1 MWAGLRRAPSVRRSS
16 TTKYLKLHT
25 AIIGQG
31 PQAAGALKMLARN
44 KWKQDTVVI
53 TGGPSWIQIF
63 QADHIM
69 GQSARGL
76 NQLSNTDR
84 SQLSPMPNLVR
95 TAQKDISEAYCSVL
109 QFDAEVELSCIES
122 SLVRADRYGPGWRL
136 SCLDGTVVDAE
147 QVVFCGGAGPERQL
161 QDSGVVLLNH
171 PTSRRAA
178 QKEVTTALQT
188 LEIPG
193 YYKDKRV
200 LLFGGGATAA
210 WMAEIAIQG
219 GCSDLRWG
227 SFNGFSNADPT
238 GVNGEIMRLTKSSRY
253 ETKLKSLEYL
263 GDLDQVPDDGEGL
276 EIIEFLTS
284 SSKMNTER
292 FDVVVCATGQNPY
305 ASTGVYNIFS
315 KTMLNR
321 LTPVVMNNGGVVAY
335 TPGLIIGGPSVAS
348 MEEFGRAIKNNTF
361 PLLEQ
366 QNHIKVG
373 YAVSVMAGEAAAEKL
388 LAEVSSPKP
397 TGEQNNKA

>member
-1 MWAGLRRAPSVRRSS
+1 
-16 TTKYLKLHT
+16 
-25 AIIGQG
+25 
-31 PQAAGALKMLARN
+31 
-44 KWKQDTVVI
+44 
-53 TGGPSWIQIF
+53 
-63 QADHIM
+63 
-69 GQSARGL
+69 
-76 NQLSNTDR
+76 
-84 SQLSPMPNLVR
+84 
-95 TAQKDISEAYCSVL
+95 
-109 QFDAEVELSCIES
+109 
-122 SLVRADRYGPGWRL
+122 L

-147 QVVFCGGAGPERQL
+147 QVVFCGAAGPERQL

-200 LLFGGGATAA
+200 LLYGGSATAA

-219 GCSDLRWG
+219 GCRDLRWG
-227 SFNGFSNADPT
+227 SVNGFDNADPT
-238 GVNGEIMRLTKSSRY
+238 GVNGDIMRITKSSRY
-253 ETKLKSLEYL
+253 KTKLNSLEYL
-263 GDLDQVPDDGEGL
+263 GELDQVPDDGEGL
-276 EIIEFLTS
+276 EITELLTS

-315 KTMLNR
+315 KTMINR

-335 TPGLIIGGPSVAS
+335 TPGLIIGGPCVAS
-348 MEEFGRAIKNNTF
+348 MEEFGRAIENNTF
-361 PLLEQ
+361 PLLER

-388 LAEVSSPKP
+388 LEVVSSPKP
-397 TGEQNNKA
+397 TGEENK